1 MLWLVRSHE
10 AGHGAG
16 YVTVWTRHV
25 THVTYV
31 TYMYLYSSNHMYV
44 VFMFYLSININN
56 SPVCHEAVLADCL
69 GHVST

>member
-1 MLWLVRSHE
+1 MLWLVWSHE

-25 THVTYV
+25 THVTNV
-31 TYMYLYSSNHMYV
+31 TWIYLYSSDHMYV
-44 VFMFYLSININN
+44 VFIFIYLKYSLV
-56 SPVCHEAVLADCL
+56 SHEVVLADCL